1 MEVLMQNKQ
10 EKTVISSKRELAGYV
25 FQMLTETESKTE
37 MSEDEKRRMEAR
49 IIAKLKAGKKLT
61 GEEMDFLR
69 RYNTELY
76 LTAVRVQQM
85 AEGLKEQLKRAK
97 SKEEADAIVST
108 AYSSI
113 SDKDPAKVSNVS
125 TEFRRSGAYSR
136 LPNTIDEAEKAKK
149 KQTKNPF
156 KESDEKDMDT
166 EDDFDLTGWSP
177 LQEVLDAMPTFSAEA

>member
-113 SDKDPAKVSNVS
+113 SDKEPAKEYLTAAVSKVS
-125 TEFRRSGAYSR
+125 T
-136 LPNTIDEAEKAKK
+136 
-149 KQTKNPF
+149 
-156 KESDEKDMDT
+156 
-166 EDDFDLTGWSP
+166 
-177 LQEVLDAMPTFSAEA
+177 